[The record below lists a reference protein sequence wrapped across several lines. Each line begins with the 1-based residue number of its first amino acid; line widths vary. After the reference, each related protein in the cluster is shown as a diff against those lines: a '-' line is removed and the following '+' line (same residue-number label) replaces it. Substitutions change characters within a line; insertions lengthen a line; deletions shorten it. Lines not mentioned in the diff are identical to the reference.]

1 MKLKDMYVKKNVHLE
16 SGIGY
21 EDSDLLNA
29 ILNFFSGQ

>member
-1 MKLKDMYVKKNVHLE
+1 MKPKGMYVKKNGHLE

-21 EDSDLLNA
+21 KDSDLLNA

>member
-1 MKLKDMYVKKNVHLE
+1 MKPKDMYVKKNVHLE

-21 EDSDLLNA
+21 EDSDLLNV